1 MGGCAGFLWLTHRET
16 NPKLHSGMHA
26 TESGTQFSTPASSTS
41 RYITSPQLRGLAPNA
56 ARMGEHRRRNLPI
69 SKSG

>member
-1 MGGCAGFLWLTHRET
+1 
-16 NPKLHSGMHA
+16 MHA

-41 RYITSPQLRGLAPNA
+41 RYITSPQLDTLAPNA